1 MKFSDLNLNKTLL
14 NTLDELGFVE
24 PTPIQEKTFTAAM
37 AGKNLVGIAQ
47 TGTGKTLAYLLPVL
61 RQWSYNTKDRHP
73 QILIVVPTRELVAQ
87 IVEEVKKLTSNMNLV
102 VVGVYGGANIN
113 MQAITMGEK
122 LDVLVATPGR
132 LLDLALR
139 GPLKLTQIKR
149 FVIDEVDEL
158 LSLGFR
164 PQLVRVIDHLPT
176 KRQNLMF
183 SATMTEDVEKIMN
196 DFFDH
201 PEIIEA
207 APSGTPLENIEQTG
221 YRVPNFFTKVNLLE
235 KLIADKNI
243 YTKVL
248 IFMDSKKLADQ
259 LFELIEPKFSEEI
272 GIIHSNKAQNNR
284 FNTVQ
289 SFKNGTNR
297 ILIATDII
305 SRGLDIAEVS
315 HVINFDMPEIP
326 ENYIHRIG
334 RTGRADQRGSAMT
347 FITEKEVEFQ
357 TQVETLMN
365 YQIPIAP
372 LPEDLVI
379 STELIDE
386 EIVKVKMKNII
397 VKLTK
402 KTESAGPAFH
412 AKSAKNSK
420 VNVRLSWEDKMRR
433 KGKKILGN
441 SGSKYKK

>member
-1 MKFSDLNLNKTLL
+1 
-14 NTLDELGFVE
+14 
-24 PTPIQEKTFTAAM
+24 
-37 AGKNLVGIAQ
+37 
-47 TGTGKTLAYLLPVL
+47 
-61 RQWSYNTKDRHP
+61 
-73 QILIVVPTRELVAQ
+73 
-87 IVEEVKKLTSNMNLV
+87 
-102 VVGVYGGANIN
+102 
-113 MQAITMGEK
+113 
-122 LDVLVATPGR
+122 
-132 LLDLALR
+132 
-139 GPLKLTQIKR
+139 
-149 FVIDEVDEL
+149 
-158 LSLGFR
+158 
-164 PQLVRVIDHLPT
+164 
-176 KRQNLMF
+176 MF

-207 APSGTPLENIEQTG
+207 APSGTPLDNIEQTG

-235 KLIADKNI
+235 KLIADKSV

-248 IFMDSKKLADQ
+248 VFMDSKKLADQ
-259 LFELIEPKFSEEI
+259 LFDLIEPKFSEEI

-289 SFKNGTNR
+289 NFKDGTNR

-305 SRGLDIAEVS
+305 ARGLDIAEVS
-315 HVINFDMPEIP
+315 HVFNFDMPEIP

-334 RTGRADQRGSAMT
+334 RTGRADQTGRAIT
-347 FITEKEVEFQ
+347 FITEKEIEYQ

-386 EIVKVKMKNII
+386 EIVKVKMKNIV

-402 KTESAGPAFH
+402 KAESVGPAFH
-412 AKSAKNSK
+412 EKSAKNSK
-420 VNVRLSWEDKMRR
+420 VNIRLSWEDKMHR
-433 KGKKILGN
+433 KGKKIKG